1 MADDSDDSQKTEE
14 PSQRKLEKAREKGQV
29 VSSKEVSSWIILFTG
44 AVLAAYVFP
53 QMGRGLVDALS
64 PFISNTDDLH
74 VDDLKT
80 VSTVVVHIALK
91 VFLLIGVV
99 GIVMALVSIG
109 GNVVQHGFLWSAA
122 SMAPKL
128 SKISPLAGLKRL
140 FSKKSVVEFLKGIVK
155 LAIVAGVAFFMI
167 RPAVD
172 GMDQWTT
179 LTMRGILDALQA
191 LIAKMSTGILAILF
205 LIAALDY
212 LFQRLEFINK
222 MRMSR
227 HELKEEYK
235 ESEGD
240 PHIKAKLKQQRRQMA
255 KKQSLSKVPEAT
267 VIVTNPTHYAVALKY
282 QRGQTGA
289 PIVLA
294 KGVDFLAAKIRD
306 LAHKHQIPIV
316 ENPPLARA
324 LYAACDIDDEIPFQH
339 YKAVAEVIR
348 YVFRL
353 KQRLN
358 RRTQP

>member
-14 PSQRKLEKAREKGQV
+14 PSQRKLEKAREEGQV
-29 VSSKEVSSWIILFTG
+29 VSSKEVSSWIVLFTG

-53 QMGRGLVDALS
+53 QMGRGLVEALA
-64 PFISNTDDLH
+64 PFISNTDDFH
-74 VDDLKT
+74 VDDLHT

-91 VFLLIGVV
+91 VLLLIGVI
-99 GIVMALVSIG
+99 GIVMALVSMA

-122 SMAPKL
+122 SLAPKL

-140 FSKKSVVEFLKGIVK
+140 FSRKSVVEFLKGIAK
-155 LAIVAGVAFFMI
+155 LTIVAGVAFFMI

-172 GMDQWTT
+172 GMDQWTS
-179 LTMRGILDALQA
+179 LTMRGILDVLQA
-191 LIAKMSTGILAILF
+191 LIAKTSTGVLAVLF

-212 LFQRLEFINK
+212 LFQRFDFINK

-255 KKQSLSKVPEAT
+255 KKQNLSKVPEAT
-267 VIVTNPTHYAVALKY
+267 VVVTNPTHYAVALKY
-282 QRGQTGA
+282 QRGQAGA

-294 KGVDFLAAKIRD
+294 KGVDFLAAKIREV
-306 LAHKHQIPIV
+306 ANKHQIPIV

-324 LYAACDIDDEIPFQH
+324 LYAACDVDEEIPFQH

-358 RRTQP
+358 RRSPR